1 MPSTSTIS
9 QKVLACSRKVASATR
24 DLRFAS
30 PVTHVSRPL
39 DHAREPH
46 EAYLKRLARRG
57 VNSLFLGMNPGPWG
71 MSQTGVPFGEV
82 GAVRSF
88 LGLGGKVVSPQD
100 AHPNRPIEG
109 FSCAKSEV
117 SGRRFWGLMQEKFG
131 TVDAF
136 AASHF
141 VWNWCPLAFME
152 QSGRNRTP
160 DKLPADERAA
170 LTTPCDTCLRELVE
184 ILNVPHVIGVGKV
197 AESAA
202 RRALPDDVRVTSILH
217 PSPAS
222 PAANRDWSGTVTQQ
236 LIEQGVWSA

>member
-1 MPSTSTIS
+1 
-9 QKVLACSRKVASATR
+9 
-24 DLRFAS
+24 
-30 PVTHVSRPL
+30 
-39 DHAREPH
+39 
-46 EAYLKRLARRG
+46 
-57 VNSLFLGMNPGPWG
+57 

-82 GAVRSF
+82 SAVRSF
-88 LGLGGKVVSPQD
+88 LELEGKVVSPKD

-117 SGRRFWGLMQEKFG
+117 SGRRFWGLMQQRFG
-131 TVDAF
+131 TADAF

-152 QSGRNRTP
+152 ESGRNRTP

-170 LTTPCDTCLRELVE
+170 LMAPCDTCLRELVE

-202 RRALPDDVRVTSILH
+202 RRALPDAVRVTSILH

-236 LIEQGVWSA
+236 LIQQGVWSA

>member
-1 MPSTSTIS
+1 MTNSATIT
-9 QKVLACSRKVASATR
+9 QRVLSCSRHVASATR
-24 DLRFAS
+24 TLHFS
-30 PVTHVSRPL
+30 KPVTHVSRPL
-39 DHAREPH
+39 DHAKEPH
-46 EAYLKRLARRG
+46 EAYLRQYSRIG
-57 VNSLFLGMNPGPWG
+57 ISSLFLGMNPGPWG

-82 GAVRSF
+82 GAVRCF
-88 LGLGGKVVSPQD
+88 LKLNGKVVSPKD

-117 SGRRFWGLMQEKFG
+117 SGRRFWGLMQERFCAA
-131 TVDAF
+131 DAF

-152 QSGRNRTP
+152 ESGRNRTP

-170 LTTPCDTCLRELVE
+170 LSAPCDTCLRELVE

-202 RRALPDDVRVTSILH
+202 RRALPDAVRITSILH

-236 LIEQGVWSA
+236 LIEQGVWSD

>member
-1 MPSTSTIS
+1 MALSPAII
-9 QKVLACSRKVASATR
+9 QKVLACSRKVASDTR
-24 DLRFAS
+24 GLQFAS
-30 PVTHVSRPL
+30 PVTHISRPL

-46 EAYLKRLARRG
+46 EAYLRRFARCEG
-57 VNSLFLGMNPGPWG
+57 TILFLGMNPGPWG

-82 GAVRSF
+82 AAVQSF
-88 LGLGGKVVSPQD
+88 LGLEGTVDSPAD
-100 AHPNRPIEG
+100 AHPNRPIRG

-131 TVDAF
+131 TADAF

-152 QSGRNRTP
+152 ESGRNRTP
-160 DKLPADERAA
+160 DKLPADERTA
-170 LTTPCDTCLRELVE
+170 LTAPCDTCLRELVK

-197 AESAA
+197 AEFAA
-202 RRALPDDVRVTSILH
+202 RRALTDDVRVTSILH

-222 PAANRDWSGTVTQQ
+222 PAANRDWSGKVTQQ
-236 LIEQGVWSA
+236 LIEQGVWTP

>member
-1 MPSTSTIS
+1 MPHSSTIT
-9 QKVLACSRKVASATR
+9 QKVVACSRKAASATR
-24 DLRFAS
+24 ELRFAA

-39 DHAREPH
+39 DHARAPH
-46 EAYLKRLARRG
+46 EAYLKRFARYG
-57 VNSLFLGMNPGPWG
+57 ISSLFLGMNPGPWG

-88 LGLGGKVVSPQD
+88 LELEGKVVSPKD

-117 SGRRFWGLMQEKFG
+117 SGRRFWGLMQQRFG
-131 TVDAF
+131 TADAF

-152 QSGRNRTP
+152 DSGRNRTP
-160 DKLPADERAA
+160 DKLPADERAS
-170 LTTPCDTCLRELVE
+170 LTAPCDTCLRELVE

-236 LIEQGVWSA
+236 LIEQDVWSA